1 MVSQL
6 ELGELGEEGMLFVYP
21 AGSSPVLAVIG
32 STPSGLIHL
41 EARHCQ
47 GNRRAV
53 PSTAWAGSQLAIR
66 VRTRRLSAR
75 IPGIAQAGV
84 LAR

>member
-1 MVSQL
+1 MAMVSQL

-21 AGSSPVLAVIG
+21 AGSSPVLAVVG

-47 GNRRAV
+47 GNRYDDRRPHLLKLV
-53 PSTAWAGSQLAIR
+53 AG
-66 VRTRRLSAR
+66 
-75 IPGIAQAGV
+75 
-84 LAR
+84 